1 MPSEL
6 YALVELVAAA
16 LRQLTVLPSDPAL
29 RLAVYSALGL
39 AGITLVVMLN
49 VLILADL
56 ASRRERRRQAFTQ
69 CWRPVLAAWSIEDS
83 AELPSLKQRREER
96 LWFLLMWANLQRQL
110 RGSTK
115 QRLNKLFDQLS
126 MDSYVVA
133 LLESRSVHRRL
144 LALACFSHL
153 AEERYWA
160 AVAPLVASS
169 NSIESLAAAQALV
182 AMNPAR
188 GMRLLVPFY
197 MQRKDWARL
206 RFSALCQQA
215 GREATGPAVLSALK
229 QESHPRIAA
238 LMAWVEPAKAAEWAR
253 KSLRRVPTT
262 SELDVEQ
269 RDAVCAALHCLGELH
284 DRQDRELIHAA
295 LNHPLADVRVAALH
309 ALKRQSSA
317 EDDAYFTLALSDP
330 NWWVRQAAADALV
343 TLPGIDEVRLNA
355 LLDGL
360 QDRYGRDA
368 LRRAIAEEKR

>member
-1 MPSEL
+1 M
-6 YALVELVAAA
+6 
-16 LRQLTVLPSDPAL
+16 
-29 RLAVYSALGL
+29 
-39 AGITLVVMLN
+39 
-49 VLILADL
+49 
-56 ASRRERRRQAFTQ
+56 
-69 CWRPVLAAWSIEDS
+69 
-83 AELPSLKQRREER
+83 KQRREER

-160 AVAPLVASS
+160 AVAPLVTSS

-215 GREATGPAVLSALK
+215 GREATSPAVLSALK

-238 LMAWVEPAKAAEWAR
+238 LMTWVEPAKAAEWAR
-253 KSLRRVPTT
+253 KTLRRVPTT
-262 SELDVEQ
+262 AELDVEQ
-269 RDAVCAALHCLGELH
+269 RDAVCAALRCLGELH
-284 DRQDRELIHAA
+284 DRQDRELIQTA

-317 EDDAYFTLALSDP
+317 EDDANFTLALSDP

-343 TLPGIDEVRLNA
+343 SLPGIDEERLNA
-355 LLDGL
+355 LLEGL
-360 QDRYGRDA
+360 QDRYGQDA

>member
-1 MPSEL
+1 
-6 YALVELVAAA
+6 
-16 LRQLTVLPSDPAL
+16 
-29 RLAVYSALGL
+29 
-39 AGITLVVMLN
+39 MLN
-49 VLILADL
+49 VLLLADL

-160 AVAPLVASS
+160 AVAPLVTSS

-182 AMNPAR
+182 AMNPTR

-215 GREATGPAVLSALK
+215 GREATSPAVLSALK

-238 LMAWVEPAKAAEWAR
+238 LMTWVEPAKAADWAR

-269 RDAVCAALHCLGELH
+269 RDAVCAALRCLGELH
-284 DRQDRELIHAA
+284 DRQDRELIQKA